1 MEMQSDKLELDG
13 QTLEVLASNT
23 RRDLLKALDK
33 RRKTLTELSNETG
46 IKKPAVLNHLA
57 LLIEVGLVFKGE
69 STNKFIYY
77 ELSEKGKGLTK
88 SNNRTKIMVLLAS
101 GIVIFFAGII
111 ELYGYIK
118 KATLSSTT
126 EGITT
131 LPETPEHISSTLLYE
146 LLFGILLVTASIVM
160 FYQVLKIWNR
170 YKNLHIR

>member
-1 MEMQSDKLELDG
+1 M
-13 QTLEVLASNT
+13 
-23 RRDLLKALDK
+23 
-33 RRKTLTELSNETG
+33 TE
-46 IKKPAVLNHLA
+46 P
-57 LLIEVGLVFKGE
+57 

-88 SNNRTKIMVLLAS
+88 SDNRAKIMVLLAS

-126 EGITT
+126 EAITT
-131 LPETPEHISSTLLYE
+131 LPETPEYISSTLLYE

-170 YKNLHIR
+170 YKNLHTR